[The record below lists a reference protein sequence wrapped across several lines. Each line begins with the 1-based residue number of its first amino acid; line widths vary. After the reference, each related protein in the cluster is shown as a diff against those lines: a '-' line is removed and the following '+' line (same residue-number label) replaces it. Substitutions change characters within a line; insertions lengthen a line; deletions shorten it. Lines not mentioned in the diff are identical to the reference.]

1 MGVPSKTGKSFE
13 TIEPQKFMLR
23 KVVPE
28 MVRFHGFAS
37 SLDVLGLFGSLT
49 IDPIS

>member
-1 MGVPSKTGKSFE
+1 
-13 TIEPQKFMLR
+13 MLR
-23 KVVPE
+23 KVVFE

-49 IDPIS
+49 TDPIS